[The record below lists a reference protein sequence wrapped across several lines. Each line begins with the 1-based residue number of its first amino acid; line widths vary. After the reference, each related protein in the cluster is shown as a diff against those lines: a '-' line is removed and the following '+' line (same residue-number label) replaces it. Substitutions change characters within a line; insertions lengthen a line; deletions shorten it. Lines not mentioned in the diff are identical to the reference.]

1 MNQSER
7 IASARM
13 GVILASPFFGSLL
26 MRLRMERDDTK
37 PTFCTNG
44 RAIKYNEDF
53 AASLSDAELRGVL
66 VHEVA
71 HCAQGHL
78 WRIGQR
84 DPKQWNVATDYAINN
99 FLTAFIAEEHK
110 AFETQ
115 NGGGKTYIAPWE
127 LPKGGLVNSQ
137 FSGMCSEEIYN
148 RLPKNPEG
156 ETGRGRDGEKGTGGA
171 SSPSLPTSKSPSPAH
186 SCGEFEQPPKDGDGD
201 GESLSTLNP
210 QPSTLQADW
219 QVAVTQAATVAKMRG
234 NLPASIARMIG
245 ELLEPKVP
253 WRQVL
258 REFIRQRAR
267 DDYSWQRPNRRYLH
281 QGVVLPS
288 LYSERMGRIV
298 FGVDTSGSI
307 DKETL
312 IEFAAEIQA
321 ALDECQPEVMEV
333 IYCDAEVNGAR
344 EFLPGDAV
352 KLEPLGG
359 GGTRFAPVFDHIE
372 KMDAAPV
379 CCIYLTDGHGSFP
392 PKEPEYPVL
401 WAWRDKHSPKPR
413 HFPFGEV
420 VVVK

>member
-26 MRLRMERDDTK
+26 MRLQMERDDSK

-99 FLTAFIAEEHK
+99 FLTAFVAEE
-110 AFETQ
+110 AEAARLA
-115 NGGGKTYIAPWE
+115 NATYFPPWE
-127 LPKGGLVNSQ
+127 LPKGGLLDPQYANL
-137 FSGMCSEEIYN
+137 CSEDIYN
-148 RLPKNPEG
+148 RLPKPDKDSGGSGDPNP
-156 ETGRGRDGEKGTGGA
+156 
-171 SSPSLPTSKSPSPAH
+171 
-186 SCGEFEQPPKDGDGD
+186 SCGEFEQPDDKDGDDD
-201 GESLSTLNP
+201 GEGADGGLEG
-210 QPSTLQADW
+210 DW

-234 NLPASIARMIG
+234 ALPASIARMIG
-245 ELLEPKVP
+245 ELLAPKVP

-267 DDYSWQRPNRRYLH
+267 NDYSWRRPNRRYLH

-312 IEFAAEIQA
+312 TEFAAEIQA
-321 ALDECQPEVMEV
+321 ALDECQPEAMEV
-333 IYCDAEVNGAR
+333 IYCDAAVNGAR

-352 KLEPLGG
+352 NLEPLGG
-359 GGTRFAPVFDHIE
+359 GGTRFAPVFEHIE
-372 KMDAAPV
+372 KMDEPPV

-392 PKEPEYPVL
+392 PKEPDYPVL
-401 WAWRDKHSPKPR
+401 WAWRDRHSSRPP
-413 HFPFGEV
+413 HFPFGQLV
-420 VVVK
+420 PVT